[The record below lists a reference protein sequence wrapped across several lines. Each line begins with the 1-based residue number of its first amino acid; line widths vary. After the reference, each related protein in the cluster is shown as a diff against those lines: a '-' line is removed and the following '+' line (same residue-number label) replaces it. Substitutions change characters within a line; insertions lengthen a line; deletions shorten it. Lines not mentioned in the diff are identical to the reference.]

1 MTDRQKSVR
10 GPGFEFSL
18 FARGKNAA
26 QLLLNGAPRLLIG
39 RVTLEEKFSETGALE
54 KKLRR
59 HEAADLL
66 SIGLEGMNVLPFG
79 CEYAVSRE
87 FEISDGFADLS
98 GDVAALH
105 FGRVGSLDLEP
116 LTFPEN
122 PCSVRFLTA
131 GGEGF
136 REEKL
141 TKDKELYTGPLPL
154 LVITVSWPGGESV
167 EYAVGTDLWRH
178 CAAGRIPDASSE
190 FTLLF
195 RGGELIYERRVL
207 IYGKEAVPEK
217 RPWRFKNLI
226 AWRSGDAPEDAPVEA
241 ETFSVPGCQVNP
253 AARREVRRRVRCA
266 SGSLVMTGASPCL
279 CDDASHV
286 ERPGRDGF
294 RHFDLAEYVSFRLWA
309 NRHLMKSGGSLTV
322 RIDENNLFHDTVA
335 ARNLRR
341 IPRRLE
347 PEEGE
352 ENV

>member
-1 MTDRQKSVR
+1 MTEKVKTAR
-10 GPGFEFSL
+10 GPGFAFSL
-18 FARGKNAA
+18 FSRGKTAA
-26 QLLLNGAPRLLIG
+26 QLLLDGAPRLLIG

-66 SIGLEGMNVLPFG
+66 SVGLEGMNVLPFG

-87 FEISDGFADLS
+87 FEVSDGFADFS
-98 GDVAALH
+98 EDIAALH
-105 FGRVGSLDLEP
+105 FGRVGSLDLET
-116 LTFPEN
+116 LTFPGD

-131 GGEGF
+131 EGKRF

-141 TKDKELYTGPLPL
+141 TGDRELYTGPLPL
-154 LVITVSWPGGESV
+154 LVVTVSWPGGERV

-178 CAAGRIPDASSE
+178 CAAQTIPDASSE
-190 FTLLF
+190 FTLSF

-226 AWRSGDAPEDAPVEA
+226 AWSSGEPPEAAPPEA
-241 ETFSVPGCQVNP
+241 EAFSVPGCQVNP
-253 AARREVRRRVRCA
+253 ASRREVRRRVRSSA
-266 SGSLVMTGASPCL
+266 GSLVMTGASPCL

-322 RIDENNLFHDTVA
+322 RIDEKNLFCNTVA
-335 ARNLRR
+335 ARALERV
-341 IPRRLE
+341 PRRLD
-347 PEEGE
+347 PEEE